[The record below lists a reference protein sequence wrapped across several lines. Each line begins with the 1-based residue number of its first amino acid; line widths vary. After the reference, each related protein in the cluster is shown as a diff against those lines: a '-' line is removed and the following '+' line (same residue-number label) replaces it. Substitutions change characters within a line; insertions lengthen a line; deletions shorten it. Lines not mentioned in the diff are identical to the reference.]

1 MFPDFIRETE
11 IYQYILQEG
20 RELGIEQGLE
30 QAFEQGHKQGREQVR
45 QEELQSQRQSIIAFV
60 QARAAELIPL
70 AQRKAEEINN
80 IETLNELILNVFLA
94 QSAEDIRRYLEEVK
108 DK

>member
-20 RELGIEQGLE
+20 REQGIEQ
-30 QAFEQGHKQGREQVR
+30 QGRKQGR
-45 QEELQSQRQSIIAFV
+45 QEELQRQRQLLIAFV
-60 QARAAELIPL
+60 QARATELVPL
-70 AQRKAEEINN
+70 ARRKAEAINS
-80 IETLNELILNVFLA
+80 IETLNELTLNVGLA
-94 QSAEDIRRYLEEVK
+94 KSAEDVQRYLEEVK